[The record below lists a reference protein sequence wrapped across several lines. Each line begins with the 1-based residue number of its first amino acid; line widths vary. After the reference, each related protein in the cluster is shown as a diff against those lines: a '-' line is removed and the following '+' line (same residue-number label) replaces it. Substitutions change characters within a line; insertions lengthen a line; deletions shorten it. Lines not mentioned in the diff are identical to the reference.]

1 MIETDKWAFCHIPK
15 NGGTNFTTRS
25 PHKPDK
31 KFNNISRHNP
41 PDCFPEVSVPWIGI
55 VRNPYSRYLSFFFW
69 ATKLQSWEYTFEEFV
84 VQDLFRQPETSGDK
98 FISME
103 FEDTNRKTKSK
114 YMLSDLS
121 VIPTPPELKNL
132 PSEFELGIKVDS
144 YFINTFTSGKSALAE
159 AETFTILTENNE
171 TKIVIGY
178 ASIASNRVTIP
189 VETTKYQDIEPIS
202 FNANMFASIL
212 NANKDCESAT
222 LEVSSA
228 GLSRI
233 QFSID
238 NYDSEY
244 FLVSTQAVN

>member
-1 MIETDKWAFCHIPK
+1 MNKSQLDNFITKYTLGGEIKSTKWTSNGNSLSTRFISGDKSVVGK
-15 NGGTNFTTRS
+15 VVLS
-25 PHKPDK
+25 
-31 KFNNISRHNP
+31 KFKHLEPCELGVYNTGQLSSLLSVLGDDVDVSLSR
-41 PDCFPEVSVPWIGI
+41 
-55 VRNPYSRYLSFFFW
+55 
-69 ATKLQSWEYTFEEFV
+69 A
-84 VQDLFRQPETSGDK
+84 GDK

-103 FEDTNRKTKSK
+103 LEDTKRKTKSK

-132 PSEFELGIKVDS
+132 PSEFELGIKVDAH
-144 YFINTFTSGKSALAE
+144 FINTFISGKGALSE
-159 AETFTILTENNE
+159 AETFTILTENDE
-171 TKIVIGY
+171 TQIVIGY

-189 VETTKYQDIEPIS
+189 VETTKFKLMEPIS

-212 NANKDCESAT
+212 SANKDCESAT
-222 LEVSSA
+222 LEVSSQ

-233 QFSID
+233 KFSID

>member
-1 MIETDKWAFCHIPK
+1 MNKTQL
-15 NGGTNFTTRS
+15 TNFINKYSLGGEIKSTKWTSNGNSLSTRFIS
-25 PHKPDK
+25 GDK
-31 KFNNISRHNP
+31 SVVGNVVLSKFSHLDPCELGVYNTAQLSSLLSVLG
-41 PDCFPEVSVPWIGI
+41 DDVEV
-55 VRNPYSRYLSFFFW
+55 NLSN
-69 ATKLQSWEYTFEEFV
+69 
-84 VQDLFRQPETSGDK
+84 SGDK

-103 FEDTNRKTKSK
+103 FVDSKRKTKSK

-132 PSEFELGIKVDS
+132 PSEFELGIKVDP
-144 YFINTFTSGKSALAE
+144 YFISTFISGKGALAE
-159 AETFTILTENNE
+159 AETFTILTENGN
-171 TKIVIGY
+171 TSIVIGY

-189 VETTKYQDIEPIS
+189 VETTQYKEIEPIS

-233 QFSID
+233 KFSID

>member
-1 MIETDKWAFCHIPK
+1 MVMNKSQL
-15 NGGTNFTTRS
+15 TNFITKYTLGGEIKSTKWTSNGDSLSTRFIS
-25 PHKPDK
+25 GDKSVVGRVELNKFSHLKPCELGVYNTGQLTSLLSVLGD
-31 KFNNISRHNP
+31 
-41 PDCFPEVSVPWIGI
+41 DVEVK
-55 VRNPYSRYLSFFFW
+55 LSN
-69 ATKLQSWEYTFEEFV
+69 
-84 VQDLFRQPETSGDK
+84 SGDK

-103 FEDTNRKTKSK
+103 LEDTKRKTKSK

-132 PSEFELGIKVDS
+132 PDSFELGIKVDP
-144 YFINTFTSGKSALAE
+144 YFVSTFISGKGALSE
-159 AETFTILTENNE
+159 AETFTILTENGE

-189 VETTKYQDIEPIS
+189 VETTKGGEIEPIS

-222 LEVSSA
+222 LEVSSQ

-233 QFSID
+233 KFSID

>member
-1 MIETDKWAFCHIPK
+1 MVMNKSQL
-15 NGGTNFTTRS
+15 TNFITKYTLGGEIKSTKWTSDGNSLSTRFISGDKSVVGKVELSKFTHLS
-25 PHKPDK
+25 PCELGVYNTGQLSSLLSVLGDD
-31 KFNNISRHNP
+31 I
-41 PDCFPEVSVPWIGI
+41 EV
-55 VRNPYSRYLSFFFW
+55 NLS
-69 ATKLQSWEYTFEEFV
+69 E
-84 VQDLFRQPETSGDK
+84 SGDK

-103 FEDTNRKTKSK
+103 FEDTKRKTKSK

-132 PSEFELGIKVDS
+132 PDSFELGIKVDP
-144 YFINTFTSGKSALAE
+144 YFVNTFISGKGALSE

-189 VETTKYQDIEPIS
+189 VETTKGSEIEPIS

-212 NANKDCESAT
+212 SANKDCESAT
-222 LEVSSA
+222 LEVSSQ

-233 QFSID
+233 KFSID

>member
-1 MIETDKWAFCHIPK
+1 VGKVEL
-15 NGGTNFTTRS
+15 NNFS
-25 PHKPDK
+25 HLKPCELGVYNTGQLSSLLSVLGD
-31 KFNNISRHNP
+31 
-41 PDCFPEVSVPWIGI
+41 DVEV
-55 VRNPYSRYLSFFFW
+55 NLS
-69 ATKLQSWEYTFEEFV
+69 Q
-84 VQDLFRQPETSGDK
+84 SGDK

-103 FEDTNRKTKSK
+103 LEDTKRKTKSK

-132 PSEFELGIKVDS
+132 PDSFELGIKVDP
-144 YFINTFTSGKSALAE
+144 YFVSTFISGKGALSE
-159 AETFTILTENNE
+159 AETFTILTENGE

-189 VETTKYQDIEPIS
+189 VETTKGGEIEPIS

-233 QFSID
+233 KFSID

>member
-1 MIETDKWAFCHIPK
+1 MNKSQL
-15 NGGTNFTTRS
+15 TNFITKYTLGGEIKSTKWTSDGNSLSTRFIS
-25 PHKPDK
+25 GDKSVVGSVVLSKFSHLKPCELGVY
-31 KFNNISRHNP
+31 NTAQLSSLL
-41 PDCFPEVSVPWIGI
+41 SVLGDD
-55 VRNPYSRYLSFFFW
+55 VELNLS
-69 ATKLQSWEYTFEEFV
+69 Q
-84 VQDLFRQPETSGDK
+84 SGDK
-98 FISME
+98 FISIE
-103 FEDTNRKTKSK
+103 LEDTKRKTKSK

-132 PSEFELGIKVDS
+132 PDTFELGIKVDP
-144 YFINTFTSGKSALAE
+144 YFINTFISGKGALSE
-159 AETFTILTENNE
+159 AETFTILTENGE

-189 VETTKYQDIEPIS
+189 VETTKGGEIEPIS

-212 NANKDCESAT
+212 SANKDCESAT

-233 QFSID
+233 KFSID

>member
-1 MIETDKWAFCHIPK
+1 MNKSQL
-15 NGGTNFTTRS
+15 TNFINKYTLGGEIKSTKWVSNGDSLATRFISGDKSVVGKVELSKFTHLS
-25 PHKPDK
+25 PCELGVYNTGQLSSLLSVLGDDVDVSL
-31 KFNNISRHNP
+31 SR
-41 PDCFPEVSVPWIGI
+41 
-55 VRNPYSRYLSFFFW
+55 
-69 ATKLQSWEYTFEEFV
+69 A
-84 VQDLFRQPETSGDK
+84 GDK

-103 FEDTNRKTKSK
+103 LEDTKRKTKSK

-132 PSEFELGIKVDS
+132 PDSFELGIKVDAH
-144 YFINTFTSGKSALAE
+144 FINTFISGKGALSE
-159 AETFTILTENNE
+159 AETFTILTENGE

-189 VETTKYQDIEPIS
+189 VETTKQTDIEPIS

-233 QFSID
+233 KFSID

>member
-1 MIETDKWAFCHIPK
+1 MNKSQLDNFITKYTLGGEIKSTKWTSNGNSLSTRFISGDKSVVGK
-15 NGGTNFTTRS
+15 VELSKFTHLS
-25 PHKPDK
+25 PCELGVY
-31 KFNNISRHNP
+31 NTAQLSSLL
-41 PDCFPEVSVPWIGI
+41 SVLGDD
-55 VRNPYSRYLSFFFW
+55 VELKLS
-69 ATKLQSWEYTFEEFV
+69 Q
-84 VQDLFRQPETSGDK
+84 SGDK

-222 LEVSSA
+222 LEVSAA

-233 QFSID
+233 KFSID

>member
-1 MIETDKWAFCHIPK
+1 MGD
-15 NGGTNFTTRS
+15 
-25 PHKPDK
+25 DVD
-31 KFNNISRHNP
+31 ISLLR
-41 PDCFPEVSVPWIGI
+41 
-55 VRNPYSRYLSFFFW
+55 
-69 ATKLQSWEYTFEEFV
+69 A
-84 VQDLFRQPETSGDK
+84 GDK

-103 FEDTNRKTKSK
+103 LEDSKRKTKSK

-132 PSEFELGIKVDS
+132 PDSFELGIKVDAH
-144 YFINTFTSGKSALAE
+144 FINTFISGKGALSD
-159 AETFTILTENNE
+159 AETFTILTDNDKAE
-171 TKIVIGY
+171 IVIGY

-189 VETTKYQDIEPIS
+189 VETTQFKMLEPIS

-212 NANKDCESAT
+212 QSNKDCESAT
-222 LEVSSA
+222 LEVSSQ

-233 QFSID
+233 KFEID

>member
-1 MIETDKWAFCHIPK
+1 MNKSQL
-15 NGGTNFTTRS
+15 TNFINKYTLGGEIKSTKWVSNGDSLATRFIS
-25 PHKPDK
+25 GDK
-31 KFNNISRHNP
+31 SVVGKVVLSKFKHLEPCELGVYNTGQLSSLRSVLGDDVDVSLSR
-41 PDCFPEVSVPWIGI
+41 
-55 VRNPYSRYLSFFFW
+55 
-69 ATKLQSWEYTFEEFV
+69 A
-84 VQDLFRQPETSGDK
+84 GDK

-103 FEDTNRKTKSK
+103 LEDTKRKTKSK

-132 PSEFELGIKVDS
+132 PDSFELGIKVDAH
-144 YFINTFTSGKSALAE
+144 FINTFISGKGALSE
-159 AETFTILTENNE
+159 AETFTILTENGE

-189 VETTKYQDIEPIS
+189 VETTKQTDIEPIS

-212 NANKDCESAT
+212 NANKDCEKAT

-233 QFSID
+233 KFSVD

>member
-1 MIETDKWAFCHIPK
+1 MNKSQL
-15 NGGTNFTTRS
+15 TNFINKYTLGGEINSTKWVSNGDSLATRFIS
-25 PHKPDK
+25 GDK
-31 KFNNISRHNP
+31 SVVGKVVLSKFKHLEPCELGVYNTAQLGSLLSVLGDDVDVNLSR
-41 PDCFPEVSVPWIGI
+41 
-55 VRNPYSRYLSFFFW
+55 
-69 ATKLQSWEYTFEEFV
+69 
-84 VQDLFRQPETSGDK
+84 SGDK

-103 FEDTNRKTKSK
+103 LEDTKRKTKSK

-132 PSEFELGIKVDS
+132 PDSFELGIKVDAH
-144 YFINTFTSGKSALAE
+144 FINTFISGKGALSE
-159 AETFTILTENNE
+159 AETFTILTENDKTE
-171 TKIVIGY
+171 IVIGY

-189 VETTKYQDIEPIS
+189 VETTKFKLMEPIS

-212 NANKDCESAT
+212 SANKDCESAT
-222 LEVSSA
+222 LEVSSQ

-233 QFSID
+233 KFSID

>member
-1 MIETDKWAFCHIPK
+1 LLSVLGD
-15 NGGTNFTTRS
+15 
-25 PHKPDK
+25 DV
-31 KFNNISRHNP
+31 
-41 PDCFPEVSVPWIGI
+41 DVS
-55 VRNPYSRYLSFFFW
+55 LSN
-69 ATKLQSWEYTFEEFV
+69 
-84 VQDLFRQPETSGDK
+84 SGDK

-103 FEDTNRKTKSK
+103 FVDTKRKTKSK

-132 PSEFELGIKVDS
+132 PDSFELGIKVDP
-144 YFINTFTSGKSALAE
+144 YFVNTFISGKGALSE

-189 VETTKYQDIEPIS
+189 VETTKYKEIEPIS

-238 NYDSEY
+238 NYNSEY

>member
-1 MIETDKWAFCHIPK
+1 MNKSQL
-15 NGGTNFTTRS
+15 TNFINKYTLGGEIKSTKWVSNGDSLATRFIS
-25 PHKPDK
+25 GDK
-31 KFNNISRHNP
+31 SVVGKVVLSKFKHLEPCELGVYNTAQLGSLLSVLGDDIDIKLSR
-41 PDCFPEVSVPWIGI
+41 
-55 VRNPYSRYLSFFFW
+55 
-69 ATKLQSWEYTFEEFV
+69 A
-84 VQDLFRQPETSGDK
+84 GDK

-103 FEDTNRKTKSK
+103 LEDTKRKTKSK

-132 PSEFELGIKVDS
+132 PDSFELGIKVDAH
-144 YFINTFTSGKSALAE
+144 FINTFISGKSALAE
-159 AETFTILTENNE
+159 AETFTILTENDE

-189 VETTKYQDIEPIS
+189 VETTKFKMMEPIS

-233 QFSID
+233 KFSID

>member
-1 MIETDKWAFCHIPK
+1 MDGFRWIPVDL
-15 NGGTNFTTRS
+15 NGFQCMSMDLNGFQWIS
-25 PHKPDK
+25 MH
-31 KFNNISRHNP
+31 FN
-41 PDCFPEVSVPWIGI
+41 
-55 VRNPYSRYLSFFFW
+55 
-69 ATKLQSWEYTFEEFV
+69 EF
-84 VQDLFRQPETSGDK
+84 K

-103 FEDTNRKTKSK
+103 FEDTKRKTKSK

-132 PSEFELGIKVDS
+132 PDSFELGIKVDP
-144 YFINTFTSGKSALAE
+144 YFVNTFISGKGALAE
-159 AETFTILTENNE
+159 AETFTILTENGE

-189 VETTKYQDIEPIS
+189 VETTKQADIEPIS

-212 NANKDCESAT
+212 NANKDCEKAT

-233 QFSID
+233 KFSVD

>member
-1 MIETDKWAFCHIPK
+1 MNKSQL
-15 NGGTNFTTRS
+15 TNFINKYTLGGEIKSTKWVSNGDSLSTRFIS
-25 PHKPDK
+25 GDK
-31 KFNNISRHNP
+31 SVVGKVVLSKFKHLEPCELGVYNTAQLGSLLSVLG
-41 PDCFPEVSVPWIGI
+41 DDVEVSL
-55 VRNPYSRYLSFFFW
+55 SR
-69 ATKLQSWEYTFEEFV
+69 
-84 VQDLFRQPETSGDK
+84 SGDK

-103 FEDTNRKTKSK
+103 LEDTKRKTKSK

-132 PSEFELGIKVDS
+132 PSEFELGIKVDAH
-144 YFINTFTSGKSALAE
+144 FINTFISGKGALSE
-159 AETFTILTENNE
+159 AETFTILTENDE
-171 TKIVIGY
+171 TQIVIGY

-189 VETTKYQDIEPIS
+189 VETTKFKMMEPIS

-212 NANKDCESAT
+212 QSNKDCESAT
-222 LEVSSA
+222 LEVSSQ

-233 QFSID
+233 KFSID

>member
-1 MIETDKWAFCHIPK
+1 MNKSQL
-15 NGGTNFTTRS
+15 TNFINKYTLGGEIKSTKWVSNGDSLATRFIS
-25 PHKPDK
+25 GDK
-31 KFNNISRHNP
+31 SVVGKVVLSKFKHLEPCELGVYNTAQLGSLLSVLGDDVDVNLSR
-41 PDCFPEVSVPWIGI
+41 
-55 VRNPYSRYLSFFFW
+55 
-69 ATKLQSWEYTFEEFV
+69 
-84 VQDLFRQPETSGDK
+84 SGDK

-103 FEDTNRKTKSK
+103 LEDTKRKTKSK

-132 PSEFELGIKVDS
+132 PDSFELGIKVDAH
-144 YFINTFTSGKSALAE
+144 FINTFISGKGALSE
-159 AETFTILTENNE
+159 AETFTILTENDKTE
-171 TKIVIGY
+171 IVIGY

-189 VETTKYQDIEPIS
+189 VETTKFKLMEPIS

-212 NANKDCESAT
+212 SANKDCESAT
-222 LEVSSA
+222 LEVSSQ

-233 QFSID
+233 KFSID